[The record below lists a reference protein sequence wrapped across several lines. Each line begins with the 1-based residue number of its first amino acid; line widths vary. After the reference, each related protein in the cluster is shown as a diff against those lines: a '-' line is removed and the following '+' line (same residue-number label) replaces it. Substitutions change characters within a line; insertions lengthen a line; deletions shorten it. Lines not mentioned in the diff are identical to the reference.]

1 MIEFNCC
8 RTSED
13 MTPVIRDIEIA
24 KFAQS
29 VLYDYRPELLTYT
42 SYGDDP
48 YYEPALLDPYDFA
61 QNYLGSNIE
70 VHDIYTETKEELI
83 AGAAVFNYQKIKVFD
98 KDNMCT
104 REILVPPNTIL
115 LDNETVDY
123 WHKGF
128 EFFTIM
134 HECGHLIL
142 HQRVYR
148 REPAQGFYTT
158 GNVSDSSENAV
169 LCKRSNIGGTR
180 KSGLSTNEDFR
191 EHQANT
197 FAGCMLMPPRVFVPY
212 VQKQMKKYDR
222 FEDELMVTR
231 TINDGSG
238 EYWRY
243 VDVVNRTARHFGV
256 SYKAVRVQLAKYGLQ
271 ADPKDERVKEAK
283 RRLKLYQSLWK

>member
-1 MIEFNCC
+1 MIEFSCS

-13 MTPVIRDIEIA
+13 MTPVLRDIEIS
-24 KFAQS
+24 KFAQE
-29 VLYDYRPELLTYT
+29 VLYDYRPELLSYI

-61 QNYLGSNIE
+61 QNYLGSSIE
-70 VHDIYTETKEELI
+70 VHDIYTETKDELI
-83 AGAAVFNYQKIKVFD
+83 AGAVVFNYQKVKVFD

-115 LDNETVDY
+115 LDNETVNH

-134 HECGHLIL
+134 HECGHLML
-142 HQRVYR
+142 HQKVYR
-148 REPAQGFYTT
+148 REPVTGFYTT

-180 KSGLSTNEDFR
+180 FYGMRTNEDFR

-197 FAGCMLMPPRVFVPY
+197 FAGCMLMPPRVFIPY
-212 VQKQMKKYDR
+212 VQKQMRTYDR
-222 FEDELMVTR
+222 FDDELMVTH

-243 VDVVNRTARHFGV
+243 VDVVNRTARYFGV

-271 ADPKDERVKEAK
+271 ADPKDERVKEAR
-283 RRLKLYQSLWK
+283 RRLKMYQSLWK